1 MYQLI
6 NDFKRLSPP
15 PAEAIAKRDEQV
27 RVIIN
32 AMGHKWL
39 LKTPVQR
46 KTK

>member
-6 NDFKRLSPP
+6 NDLRRLSPP

-32 AMGHKWL
+32 ALGHKYRL
-39 LKTPVQR
+39 SDSIQR